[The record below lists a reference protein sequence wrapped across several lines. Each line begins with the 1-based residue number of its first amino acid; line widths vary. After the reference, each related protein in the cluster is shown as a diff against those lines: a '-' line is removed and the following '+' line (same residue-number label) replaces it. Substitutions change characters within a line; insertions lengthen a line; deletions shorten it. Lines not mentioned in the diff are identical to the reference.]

1 MIQSKQERIP
11 LQKSMIKLLSIA
23 DMVTLLNAVLGFLAL
38 LMVFSNQF
46 QLAASFILLGLL
58 ADGIDGIVARRIGN
72 GQMGEYLESI
82 ADMVSLSIAPLALFY
97 KTYYDAVITIPSLH
111 LLLGVVLVFSL
122 LCSMIRLSSF
132 SLLKEKHF
140 FLGLP
145 TSASAVFL
153 VLISFLKWD
162 VWVIFPVIIVLSL
175 MMISSIRFPKPG
187 LKVDLVAAVFIVATI
202 LLNSMYSNIA
212 PLLLLAALLS
222 YIIFGP
228 VYLHLKKKES

>member
-1 MIQSKQERIP
+1 
-11 LQKSMIKLLSIA
+11 MIKLLSVA

-58 ADGIDGIVARRIGN
+58 ADGLDGIVARRIGN

-97 KTYYDAVITIPSLH
+97 KTYYDAVVTIPSLH

-162 VWVIFPVIIVLSL
+162 VWFIFPVIIVLSL
-175 MMISSIRFPKPG
+175 VMISSIRFPKPG

-228 VYLHLKKKES
+228 VYLHFKKKES